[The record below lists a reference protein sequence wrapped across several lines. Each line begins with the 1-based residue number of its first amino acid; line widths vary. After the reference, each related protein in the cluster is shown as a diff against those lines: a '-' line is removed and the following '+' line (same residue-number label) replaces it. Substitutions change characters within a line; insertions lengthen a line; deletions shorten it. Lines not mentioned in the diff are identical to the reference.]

1 MHILDHPTG
10 LSLRAKSLLERTGWR
25 EEQHDPLISTEYLQA
40 RDWRG
45 RLTPPPMMLVIRREG
60 FEYRYAGLRYRVRN
74 SLSLNGTRYERTDV
88 WDYDLGRYLW
98 ADSKGGGYFDWIG
111 ERVSSPVRYLLHPDG
126 RVGVED
132 GKTVF
137 LEVAPSIN
145 ALIESHSL
153 TDMLSDWNRSPS
165 ADALHIARSFDGLE
179 DIPEASGPTVR
190 WRLSTTWQSANSR
203 SGAARNHASGTHSSG
218 AAAKPATAGSRKQ
231 PHVREQLVPNQRPQS
246 RLDTSDST

>member
-74 SLSLNGTRYERTDV
+74 SLTLNGTRYERTDV

-190 WRLSTTWQSANSR
+190 WRLSHNVAVREFQIWSSTEPRQW
-203 SGAARNHASGTHSSG
+203 HAFIWCRGEAGHRRLEE
-218 AAAKPATAGSRKQ
+218 ATARA
-231 PHVREQLVPNQRPQS
+231 RTTRPEPEA
-246 RLDTSDST
+246 TVTT